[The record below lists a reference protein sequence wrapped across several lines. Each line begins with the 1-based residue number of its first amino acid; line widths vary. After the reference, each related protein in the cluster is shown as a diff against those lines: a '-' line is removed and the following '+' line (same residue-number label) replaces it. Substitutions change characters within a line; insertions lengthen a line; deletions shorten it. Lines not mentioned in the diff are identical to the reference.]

1 MSENRQKFDQ
11 LCGLVDEWREELG
24 IPGTVIGISIGDETF
39 TYGSGVTSATNPL
52 QMNAETL
59 AQIGS
64 TTKTV
69 TATAMMC
76 LVEQGKL
83 DLDAPIRQ
91 YLPDFKVKD
100 EGVAAKVTVKHLI
113 THSAGWIGDVF
124 TDTGDGDDALAEYVR
139 LMENTE
145 QLAPPD
151 RTFSY
156 NNAAFCIAGR
166 IIEVVTGLVY
176 ETAIKQLIFE
186 PLGMDRAFF
195 FPKDVMTYRFV
206 VGHRVDEE
214 QGPIVQRPWPIP
226 RSSNP
231 AGGIV
236 CDIKNLLTYGRYHL
250 GDGSPMLTQASLDLM
265 HSPQFPINDQDGSMG
280 LAWFVG
286 DVAGTKTLQ
295 HGGSTFGQQTQLLLV
310 PEHSFVYGA
319 VTNAGVGT
327 KLNDKIEKWAL
338 KEFLGL
344 EDAEPEPI
352 DASPEELAPYVGL
365 YSRPA
370 MDTEIRLEDGQVI
383 MQITSKDLLNTEDKA
398 PQPPPATMK
407 LCGKDQMVV
416 MDGMFKDLRVEFLRD
431 DEGNIDYLRLGLRIN
446 PRVN

>member
-1 MSENRQKFDQ
+1 MIVFF
-11 LCGLVDEWREELG
+11 V
-24 IPGTVIGISIGDETF
+24 GD
-39 TYGSGVTSATNPL
+39 L
-52 QMNAETL
+52 
-59 AQIGS
+59 
-64 TTKTV
+64 
-69 TATAMMC
+69 
-76 LVEQGKL
+76 
-83 DLDAPIRQ
+83 
-91 YLPDFKVKD
+91 
-100 EGVAAKVTVKHLI
+100 
-113 THSAGWIGDVF
+113 F

-186 PLGMDRAFF
+186 PLGMEHAFF

-250 GDGSPMLTQASLDLM
+250 GDGSPMLSQESFDLM
-265 HSPQFPINDQDGSMG
+265 HSPHFPINDQDGSMG

-310 PEHSFVYGA
+310 PEHDFVFGA
-319 VTNAGVGT
+319 MTNADSGT

-344 EDAEPEPI
+344 EEAEPETI

-383 MQITSKDLLNTEDKA
+383 MQITSKDVLDTEDKA
-398 PQPPPATMK
+398 PQPPPARPPA
-407 LCGKDQMVV
+407 CS
-416 MDGMFKDLRVEFLRD
+416 RAA
-431 DEGNIDYLRLGLRIN
+431 I
-446 PRVN
+446 